1 MNPLKS
7 NEQNQ
12 VLYKQRN
19 ILLTICSLLL
29 IGNILFGI
37 IAISKNDKTI
47 IVPALKDTVSVTGKD
62 SFSDSYIEQMTL
74 FYIEMLLDLTP
85 DNIDYKAQILLK
97 HVNSKS
103 YHSFIEHYKEEKQ
116 KYKKYKLATKF
127 DITGLKIFKGGE
139 EVEVEGILS
148 SSFGKGSESQK
159 LATYVIGY
167 GKSHGKLLIQTFNE
181 KS

>member
-29 IGNILFGI
+29 ISNILFGI
-37 IAISKNDKTI
+37 IGISKDDKTI
-47 IVPALKDTVSVTGKD
+47 IVPALKDTVLVTGKNN
-62 SFSDSYIEQMTL
+62 FSDSYIEQMTL

-85 DNIDYKAQILLK
+85 DNIDYKSQILLK

-103 YHSFIEHYKEEKQ
+103 YHSFIEH
-116 KYKKYKLATKF
+116 
-127 DITGLKIFKGGE
+127 
-139 EVEVEGILS
+139 
-148 SSFGKGSESQK
+148 
-159 LATYVIGY
+159 
-167 GKSHGKLLIQTFNE
+167 
-181 KS
+181 